1 MGTDGGEQIETLP
14 NPRSFKVHRTM
25 CTELRKLVD
34 RILRIIPQ
42 IEAARPCGMQ
52 ALCLLNK
59 AIDKARQLLLYCSET
74 SKLYLAIT
82 GDSILS
88 KFQKAR
94 KSLAKS
100 LVQILNMVP
109 VMLAAEI
116 SRLIGDLEC
125 VTFVFDSAEEA
136 AGKVVKRLLQQDP
149 STSDKD
155 LMEESEIK
163 DFQFVAARLGITSPT
178 AILIEKRSIK
188 KLLEKLKR
196 NDQTKEIVLK
206 NLLFLLIKHRKS
218 ITGEQMEVYSQI
230 EVPITTENSGHESQ
244 ENLHVKSDPY
254 LSHGQYRTHA
264 GDLSRLTPPKEY
276 TCPISLRLMY
286 DPVVIASGK
295 TYERMWIQ
303 KWFDEGNTICPKT
316 KKKLV
321 HMALTPNIALKDLI
335 LKWCETNGVSIPDP
349 SRLVQ
354 DCHSW
359 EASSNSIRSFG
370 SSLYDLNFPT
380 DFSNMSLGSL
390 DTNYNSDSSHTKA
403 NHSLNLMLNKSS
415 DNSHRHQSRARI
427 HDADWMHLSK
437 LHERQWES
445 QCQVIENIKMD
456 FKCNCQAFCCVSSEN
471 FIDPLTRFLST
482 ACERHDVKALRA
494 GTKLLLEFMKCCR
507 NGMTNLSEDTCIML
521 ESLLDTEVIGEALTI
536 MEELTGNWYEKT
548 NIAASSVLSS
558 VSKILD
564 SGNEEFRRK
573 AIKIMNNFSS
583 NGQICPYMVSLGC
596 IPKLLPFFEDRTL
609 LRDSI
614 HILKNLCDTEEG
626 RVTVVETK
634 GCISSVVEI
643 LETGSD
649 EEKES
654 ALVILL
660 SLCSQR
666 VEYCQLVMY
675 EGIIPSL
682 VNISN
687 KGSDMAKAYALE
699 LLRLL
704 KGDSEFE
711 YEDCCEPNLN
721 GSQEPNNNHY
731 QEKKSSKKPSILK
744 KLSLFSKSISVAPKT
759 KR

>member
-1 MGTDGGEQIETLP
+1 
-14 NPRSFKVHRTM
+14 
-25 CTELRKLVD
+25 
-34 RILRIIPQ
+34 
-42 IEAARPCGMQ
+42 
-52 ALCLLNK
+52 
-59 AIDKARQLLLYCSET
+59 
-74 SKLYLAIT
+74 
-82 GDSILS
+82 
-88 KFQKAR
+88 
-94 KSLAKS
+94 
-100 LVQILNMVP
+100 
-109 VMLAAEI
+109 
-116 SRLIGDLEC
+116 
-125 VTFVFDSAEEA
+125 
-136 AGKVVKRLLQQDP
+136 
-149 STSDKD
+149 
-155 LMEESEIK
+155 
-163 DFQFVAARLGITSPT
+163 
-178 AILIEKRSIK
+178 
-188 KLLEKLKR
+188 
-196 NDQTKEIVLK
+196 
-206 NLLFLLIKHRKS
+206 
-218 ITGEQMEVYSQI
+218 
-230 EVPITTENSGHESQ
+230 
-244 ENLHVKSDPY
+244 
-254 LSHGQYRTHA
+254 
-264 GDLSRLTPPKEY
+264 
-276 TCPISLRLMY
+276 
-286 DPVVIASGK
+286 
-295 TYERMWIQ
+295 MW
-303 KWFDEGNTICPKT
+303 
-316 KKKLV
+316 
-321 HMALTPNIALKDLI
+321 
-335 LKWCETNGVSIPDP
+335 
-349 SRLVQ
+349 
-354 DCHSW
+354 
-359 EASSNSIRSFG
+359 
-370 SSLYDLNFPT
+370 
-380 DFSNMSLGSL
+380 FS
-390 DTNYNSDSSHTKA
+390 Y
-403 NHSLNLMLNKSS
+403 
-415 DNSHRHQSRARI
+415 
-427 HDADWMHLSK
+427 
-437 LHERQWES
+437 
-445 QCQVIENIKMD
+445 
-456 FKCNCQAFCCVSSEN
+456 
-471 FIDPLTRFLST
+471 
-482 ACERHDVKALRA
+482 
-494 GTKLLLEFMKCCR
+494 R

-536 MEELTGNWYEKT
+536 MEELTGNWYEKA
-548 NIAASSVLSS
+548 NIAASSVLTS

-564 SGNEEFRRK
+564 SGNEEFQRK
-573 AIKIMNNFSS
+573 AIKIMYNFSS